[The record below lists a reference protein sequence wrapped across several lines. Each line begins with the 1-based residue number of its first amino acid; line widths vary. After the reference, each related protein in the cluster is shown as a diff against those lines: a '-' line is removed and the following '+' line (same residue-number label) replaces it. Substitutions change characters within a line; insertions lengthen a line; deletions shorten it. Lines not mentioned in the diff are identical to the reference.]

1 MMPLVNRRQAFV
13 GALSAAL
20 ATRLMTSAR
29 AQDEGGAV
37 TVAELERILENPARL
52 ATALDGVVTFI
63 YIVSVTLD
71 QGERLAESIEQFR
84 QFGNAVFSQRVAIGT
99 ALKSAET
106 LQSLIR
112 YRPRID
118 AMKEDAKAVLGKGA
132 IGEGPVRRSLLH
144 DLDTVSQLLA
154 ASPRHIE
161 GWWCHSYALRRLAKC

>member
-1 MMPLVNRRQAFV
+1 MPNVNRRQALV
-13 GALSAAL
+13 GALGAAVVTQL
-20 ATRLMTSAR
+20 VTSAQ
-29 AQDEGGAV
+29 AQDGGGAV
-37 TVAELERILENPARL
+37 SVAELERVLENPAGL
-52 ATALDGVVTFI
+52 AAVLDGIVTFI

-84 QFGNAVFSQRVAIGT
+84 QFGNAVFAQRAAIKA

-118 AMKEDAKAVLGKGA
+118 AMKEDANAALAKGA
-132 IGEGPVRRSLLH
+132 IGQGPVRRSLLH

-154 ASPRHIE
+154 ASPRHVE
-161 GWWCHSYALRRLAKC
+161 GWWCHCYALRRLAKC